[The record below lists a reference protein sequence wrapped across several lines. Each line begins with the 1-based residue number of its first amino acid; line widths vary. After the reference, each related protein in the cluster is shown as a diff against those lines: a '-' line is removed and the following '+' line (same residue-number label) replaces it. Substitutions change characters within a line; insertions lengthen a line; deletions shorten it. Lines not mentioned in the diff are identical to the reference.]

1 MLLIV
6 HWSGCLQFLVP
17 MMQGFP
23 PDSWV
28 AIEELQVRRRRRRRG
43 ETNSLLAGRLVVGA
57 VLLVPLQGYV
67 SHGDNTSCP
76 PVPTHHVLALYRV
89 WPVSSPEHDG
99 PLAHYDQHDRRGH
112 LLRPH
117 PRPRHLHH
125 TELGLLQETVQREG
139 RDPPS
144 YISW

>member
-1 MLLIV
+1 MLLPARTSLYN
-6 HWSGCLQFLVP
+6 WMFL
-17 MMQGFP
+17 G
-23 PDSWV
+23 
-28 AIEELQVRRRRRRRG
+28 G
-43 ETNSLLAGRLVVGA
+43 LVVGA

-99 PLAHYDQHDRRGH
+99 PLAHHDQHDRRGH

-117 PRPRHLHH
+117 PRPRHLHN

-139 RDPPS
+139 EATGPNIDLTFKGFAF
-144 YISW
+144 ILIL